1 MITNKNI
8 TEIVR
13 TALIGDSALIA
24 LVPASKI
31 AVADNQAK
39 ALYPHISIGV
49 DGGCGND
56 YETAKSG
63 TINLTI
69 YAKTNNA
76 PNERVDAFLDSIY
89 QRIKAVLHEKELSL
103 SLTSEIRIDTI
114 YETYESRMM
123 AETDIA
129 GLFFKT
135 AKYSYVAHSRL

>member
-1 MITNKNI
+1 MITTDDI
-8 TEIVR
+8 LEIVR

-56 YETAKSG
+56 FQTAESG
-63 TINLTI
+63 TITLTI
-69 YAKTNNA
+69 YAMTTNA
-76 PNERVDAFLDSIY
+76 PNEQVSSFLKSIY

-114 YETYESRMM
+114 YETYESRMIT
-123 AETDIA
+123 ETDIT
-129 GLFFKT
+129 GLFFKS
-135 AKYSYVAHSRL
+135 AKYKYVAHSRL